1 MEQVNFNPTNQSQ
14 PQPERCNSEWL
25 AGRIAL
31 IFSAYRRDE
40 WQDPEGFI
48 LQLGLNL
55 EQYPP
60 GIVEYVTDPVTGIQS
75 RSKWPPSLAEIV
87 EACRAEMEHR
97 SKVEKYSNLPPPAA
111 RLPKPRFSAT
121 DNYEAMVKQYGR
133 PVGFFESPSDR
144 WNTRRKS
151 AK

>member
-1 MEQVNFNPTNQSQ
+1 MEHLKFSPTNQSQ
-14 PQPERCNSEWL
+14 PQPELCNSEWL

-31 IFSAYRRDE
+31 IFSAYRKDE

-48 LQLGLNL
+48 AQLGLNL

-60 GIVEYVTDPVTGIQS
+60 EIVEYVTDPVTGIQT
-75 RSKWPPSLAEIV
+75 RSKWPPSLAEVV
-87 EACRAEMEHR
+87 EACRAELEHR
-97 SKVEKYSNLPPPAA
+97 QKVAKFSSLPPPAE

-121 DNYEAMVKQYGR
+121 DSYEAMFAKHGR
-133 PVGFFESPSDR
+133 PVGVFENVNDP
-144 WNTRRKS
+144 WNTRRK